1 MSDALK
7 DAAEGFEYRFE
18 QRVDPAHVQSF
29 YRFSDALHTLASQQ
43 PGFLSQERHLLEQRP
58 GAWLFQTSVRFQT
71 IQQCFAWLDHPKRRR
86 LIVDEEEQARFRF
99 RGQANWMGYGRWLSR
114 NVRRPTPTWKV
125 NILVLLTLYP
135 TVMAL
140 TPVLHLTL
148 KGASLPTVM
157 LVSNALCVATTSWLL
172 VPVLSRLYLRW
183 LEGDLSNRGALLAL
197 GSLLAALVL
206 LWAGFQQ
213 LPSGVWS

>member
-1 MSDALK
+1 MSC
-7 DAAEGFEYRFE
+7 GGG
-18 QRVDPAHVQSF
+18 V
-29 YRFSDALHTLASQQ
+29 
-43 PGFLSQERHLLEQRP
+43 
-58 GAWLFQTSVRFQT
+58 
-71 IQQCFAWLDHPKRRR
+71 I
-86 LIVDEEEQARFRF
+86 
-99 RGQANWMGYGRWLSR
+99 
-114 NVRRPTPTWKV
+114 
-125 NILVLLTLYP
+125 
-135 TVMAL
+135 
-140 TPVLHLTL
+140 TL

-197 GSLLAALVL
+197 GSLVAALVL